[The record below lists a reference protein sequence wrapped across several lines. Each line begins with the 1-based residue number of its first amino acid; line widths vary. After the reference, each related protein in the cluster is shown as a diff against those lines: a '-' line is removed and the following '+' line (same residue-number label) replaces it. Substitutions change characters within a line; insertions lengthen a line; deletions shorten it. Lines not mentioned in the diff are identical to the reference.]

1 MQVVVDFRGGLFGSF
16 SQWLGFDVGERPVVV
31 RKLNIELGT
40 RLVNQDVRSLR
51 EKLQFDRLDTKPFIK
66 HEKYSNI
73 KLFTVYF
80 VLAIWSVFLCLFTD
94 GLRPTAK

>member
-16 SQWLGFDVGERPVVV
+16 SQWLGLDVGERPVVV

-66 HEKYSNI
+66 HEKYSNMSI

-80 VLAIWSVFLCLFTD
+80 VLAIGQYFCVYLQMD
-94 GLRPTAK
+94 